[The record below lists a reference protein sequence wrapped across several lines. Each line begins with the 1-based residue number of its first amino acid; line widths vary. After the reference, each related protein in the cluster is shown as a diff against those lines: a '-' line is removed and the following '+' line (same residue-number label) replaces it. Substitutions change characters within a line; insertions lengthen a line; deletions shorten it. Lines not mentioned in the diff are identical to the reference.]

1 MYLQYYQK
9 QLNQKVEEYKSS
21 QLVIEMDEK
30 ISGPMLRE
38 MEGLPVIKSVK
49 RVLPLISD
57 NQYLICPY
65 LESDFFTR
73 GIKQSLHNDSHTG
86 VYINYETYRGTKDQA
101 IEIEVEGKSFTVQPD
116 YQLDKTFP
124 DYKFGSNWLESSIF
138 LMKIIWIFTAIRMI
152 PQSNH
157 HLPWYHWM
165 ISSFILKA

>member
-30 ISGPMLRE
+30 ISGTMLRE
-38 MEGLPVIKSVK
+38 MEGLPTIKSVK
-49 RVLPLISD
+49 RVLPLMSD

-86 VYINYETYRGTKDQA
+86 VYINYETYRDTKDQA
-101 IEIEVEGKSFTVQPD
+101 IEIEVEGKSFTIQQIINWINHFQIINLVQ
-116 YQLDKTFP
+116 
-124 DYKFGSNWLESSIF
+124 SWLESSIF
-138 LMKIIWIFTAIRMI
+138 LMKII
-152 PQSNH
+152 
-157 HLPWYHWM
+157 
-165 ISSFILKA
+165 